1 MSTLHS
7 QPASHFQICCS
18 IVKMPNVEMKK
29 ECVAV
34 VDPFSTGL
42 CLAQDVM
49 ARGYACIAVYSET
62 EQVFADW
69 MATLSGD
76 VRASFA
82 GEVFHDGADDSE
94 EEMDR
99 IVGEVLAFGYHVV
112 GVIVGAE
119 PGVKLCDRL
128 SERMHV
134 VTNGSA
140 GSEGRRNKYVMG
152 ETIRAAG
159 MRAVKQ
165 CLAATYE
172 EAAAFVTTVLKP
184 SPFKVIVKPV
194 DSAGSDDVTLC
205 KSLDDVQTCF
215 RNVIGKINHLGI
227 ENHALL
233 VQEYLE
239 GTEYVVDTVSRAG
252 EHKVVAVWEYDK
264 RSANG
269 AAFVYYGALLREAK
283 GDVVL
288 SIVNY
293 VFKVLDALSINNGP
307 GHAEVKFVRGE
318 PCLIEIGARCHG
330 REGTD
335 MPILDRCQGYNQV
348 GATVD
353 AYFDKAAF
361 DALPKMP
368 TQLMAHG
375 IKTTLVSYEHGVL
388 HSMPG
393 LSEIEAMASYVDKK
407 IRHTEGVKMAPTIDM
422 FTTPGCVLQVH
433 EDSNVLTQDYER
445 IRELEYKGLYKLKEK
460 PMPLKVLYSVEL
472 KEDPSHKNKSKV
484 LYGVEMEVRQVPVA
498 TS

>member
-1 MSTLHS
+1 MPLL
-7 QPASHFQICCS
+7 AS
-18 IVKMPNVEMKK
+18 PKK
-29 ECVAV
+29 DCVVV

-49 ARGYACIAVYSET
+49 RRGYACIAVYSET
-62 EQVFADW
+62 EELFGDW
-69 MATLSGD
+69 MSTLSAD
-76 VRASFA
+76 VRKSFA

-94 EEMDR
+94 DELR
-99 IVGEVLAFGYHVV
+99 RVVNAILSYGYTVS

-119 PGVKLCDRL
+119 PGVHLCDRL
-128 SERMHV
+128 SEYMRL

-152 ETIRAAG
+152 EKIRSAG

-165 CLAATYE
+165 CLASTY
-172 EAAAFVTTVLKP
+172 AAAEEFITTVLKP
-184 SPFKVIVKPV
+184 SPFRVIVKPV

-205 KSLDDVQTCF
+205 TSLDEVRSCF
-215 RNVIGKINHLGI
+215 RHVIGKINHLGI
-227 ENHALL
+227 ENTNLL

-239 GTEYVVDTVSRAG
+239 GTEYVVDSVSRNG

-264 RSANG
+264 RCANG

-288 SIVNY
+288 AIVDY
-293 VFKVLDALSINNGP
+293 VFKVLDVLDIQHGP

-353 AYFDKAAF
+353 AYFDKQAF
-361 DALPKMP
+361 QALPKMP
-368 TQLMAHG
+368 TSLKAHG

-393 LSEIEAMASYVDKK
+393 LSEIESMPSFVDKK

-422 FTTPGCVLQVH
+422 FTTPGCVLMVH
-433 EDSNVLTQDYER
+433 PDATVLTQDYER
-445 IRELEYKGLYKLKEK
+445 IRELEVKGLYKLKKE
-460 PMPLKVLYSVEL
+460 PELTKVAAPIKALYSG
-472 KEDPSHKNKSKV
+472 
-484 LYGVEMEVRQVPVA
+484 GVEMDIRHIPVV